1 MGSKSEEGFAN
12 MNEFTSNLAH
22 LIEGM
27 LSFRKSLGYK
37 RITCEP
43 HMLSFDRFCQA
54 NFPNETNL
62 TKEMVLQWMAKRPN
76 ENVGGLRVRA
86 GAIRH
91 LGKYLAAQGFPSY
104 VLPNKFI
111 GGHSS
116 FTPYIFT
123 DNELK
128 AIFTTADSLKE
139 RKGTLR
145 HIILPVLLRLIYT
158 CGLRPNEGRELKR
171 CNVDFDTGVIL
182 ITDTKVN
189 KERIV
194 VMSDDML
201 TLCKAYDARRF
212 IFDSNTNECF
222 FPAPNGGAYPTHWL
236 AKEFKSCWIKAN
248 PGKTPGTLP
257 FVRVY
262 DLRHRFASA
271 ILNRWLDAKKNL
283 NVMLPYLRAY
293 MGHGEISATAYYIH
307 ILPENLVKSAG
318 VNWSDLTEL
327 IPEVSV

>member
-1 MGSKSEEGFAN
+1 MSK
-12 MNEFTSNLAH
+12 FTSNLAP
-22 LIEGM
+22 LMEEM
-27 LSFRKSLGYK
+27 LSFRESLGYT

-43 HMLSFDRFCQA
+43 HMLSFDRLCQA

-76 ENVGGLRVRA
+76 ENAGGLRVRA

-91 LGKYLAAQGFPSY
+91 LGKYLAAQGLPSY
-104 VLPNKFI
+104 VLPDKFI

-116 FTPYIFT
+116 FAPYIFT
-123 DNELK
+123 DDELK
-128 AIFTTADSLKE
+128 AIFAAADSLKE

-145 HIILPVLLRLIYT
+145 YIILPVLLRLIYT

-171 CNVDFDTGVIL
+171 CNVYLDTGEIL
-182 ITDTKVN
+182 ITDTKMN

-201 TLCKAYDARRF
+201 TLCKAYDARRS
-212 IFDSNTNECF
+212 IFDTSDEYF
-222 FPAPNGGAYPTHWL
+222 FPAPHGGVYPTCWL
-236 AKEFKSCWIKAN
+236 AEEFKNCWIKAN
-248 PGKTPGTLP
+248 PSKVPDTLP

-271 ILNRWLDAKKNL
+271 VLNRWLDAKKDL
-283 NVMLPYLRAY
+283 NVMLPYLRTY

-307 ILPENLVKSAG
+307 LLPENLVKSAG
-318 VNWSDLTEL
+318 VDWSAFIGL
-327 IPEVSV
+327 IPEVSI

>member
-1 MGSKSEEGFAN
+1 MSK
-12 MNEFTSNLAH
+12 FTSNITP
-22 LIEGM
+22 LIEEM
-27 LSFRKSLGYK
+27 LSFRESLGYV

-43 HMLSFDRFCQA
+43 HMLNFDRFCQT
-54 NFPNETNL
+54 NFPDETNL
-62 TKEMVLQWMAKRPN
+62 TKEMVLRWMEKRPN
-76 ENVGGLRVRA
+76 ENTGGLQTRA

-91 LGKYLAAQGFPSY
+91 LGKYLAAQGHSSY
-104 VLPNKFI
+104 ILPDKFI
-111 GGHSS
+111 GGRSS
-116 FTPYIFT
+116 FTPYIFK
-123 DNELK
+123 DSELK
-128 AIFTTADSLKE
+128 EIFAAAESLKE

-171 CNVDFDTGVIL
+171 YNVYLDTGEIL
-182 ITDTKVN
+182 ITNTKMN

-201 TLCKAYDARRF
+201 TLCKTYDVRRS
-212 IFDSNTNECF
+212 IFDSKGEYF
-222 FPAPNGGAYPTHWL
+222 FPAPHGGAYPTHWL
-236 AKEFKSCWIKAN
+236 AEEFKNCWIKAN
-248 PGKTPGTLP
+248 PGKAVDTLP

-271 ILNRWLDAKKNL
+271 VLNRWLDAKKDL

-307 ILPENLVKSAG
+307 LLPENLVKSAG
-318 VNWSDLTEL
+318 VDWSVFTGL